1 MEMMMFETF
10 NRTEES
16 WGKAAHVKPEDLGRI
31 LASGD
36 SLKKLAV
43 GKGHKPFKVTL
54 TETLEIKRKSE
65 PAIVYATSQ
74 DKVTAAAQDVTF
86 DMIPSQVYEDV
97 QALLKQYGLEV
108 RPRTVYS
115 IQRTT

>member
-54 TETLEIKRKSE
+54 TETLEIVRKSE
-65 PAIVYATSQ
+65 PATVYATSM
-74 DKVTAAAQDVTF
+74 DRVSSAAQEVTF
-86 DMIPSQVYEDV
+86 DMIPSQVYEEV
-97 QALLKQYGLEV
+97 CALLEQYGLQV
-108 RPRTVYS
+108 RPRTTYS
-115 IQRTT
+115 IQRTK